1 MNLANTMSYNL
12 DLPRPLPMT
21 PHKTK
26 WTITKDCNYKKWS
39 TSWLC

>member
-21 PHKTK
+21 LLLVKLHNSILQTA
-26 WTITKDCNYKKWS
+26 
-39 TSWLC
+39 